1 MCIITCFFNFY
12 FKEWIWFFQNGF
24 ENQEEVNAEHK
35 AMLEEDKKIAE
46 WQEQQMQKYFA
57 EIEKENVMSEVN
69 RDLESKIIGKGALEI
84 LEEHDITVNVYEN
97 DRTDE
102 YTVEL
107 QYYSDA
113 GEDFSMN
120 VKVNHGGFFESVDFA
135 EAFLKTTND
144 FDVDEHAEMW
154 IENRG
159 KNGTPSSI
167 RVLLKDAESI
177 KEHFENVANKVMENK
192 KKESRLVHGWLR
204 NQINENTNNN
214 NCLEF
219 YADYN
224 DHVSEETVLKI
235 MNDRDRIVHNLSFET
250 ALENEIYDL
259 NFDNFISMENDLY
272 DTILENAKKEGQD
285 FEDSFK
291 RFEMYREGTRG
302 LLEAG
307 GYNGVEIDV
316 ESFLNNDYKL
326 NLMFA
331 TQTEV
336 NLDMSS
342 ITDFYASDFNDFY
355 RDKDD
360 FEEHGDN
367 ALTYLIHQQ
376 GYDVEEVLK
385 ALNNEDFQY
394 TQESNFV
401 KSVIDEIEE
410 YNGYI
415 MSEVT
420 VLVSAKGRDLIDLID
435 TIESDKFDDKKRYIE
450 FSKGTTIG
458 LYNEWI
464 GCGSNLDIA
473 LEKPAVFPCD
483 MVCNIQIEGAGREN
497 DGYSVNEVYGMVDT
511 VWTEG
516 KVSIVDEKPILKE
529 ENLKEVF
536 DKISKPEKVKDKNDM
551 ER

>member
-1 MCIITCFFNFY
+1 
-12 FKEWIWFFQNGF
+12 
-24 ENQEEVNAEHK
+24 
-35 AMLEEDKKIAE
+35 
-46 WQEQQMQKYFA
+46 
-57 EIEKENVMSEVN
+57 
-69 RDLESKIIGKGALEI
+69 
-84 LEEHDITVNVYEN
+84 
-97 DRTDE
+97 
-102 YTVEL
+102 
-107 QYYSDA
+107 
-113 GEDFSMN
+113 
-120 VKVNHGGFFESVDFA
+120 
-135 EAFLKTTND
+135 
-144 FDVDEHAEMW
+144 
-154 IENRG
+154 
-159 KNGTPSSI
+159 
-167 RVLLKDAESI
+167 
-177 KEHFENVANKVMENK
+177 
-192 KKESRLVHGWLR
+192 
-204 NQINENTNNN
+204 
-214 NCLEF
+214 
-219 YADYN
+219 
-224 DHVSEETVLKI
+224 
-235 MNDRDRIVHNLSFET
+235 
-250 ALENEIYDL
+250 
-259 NFDNFISMENDLY
+259 LY

>member
-1 MCIITCFFNFY
+1 
-12 FKEWIWFFQNGF
+12 
-24 ENQEEVNAEHK
+24 
-35 AMLEEDKKIAE
+35 
-46 WQEQQMQKYFA
+46 
-57 EIEKENVMSEVN
+57 MSEVN

-107 QYYSDA
+107 QYYSNA

-120 VKVNHGGFFESVDFA
+120 IKVNHGVDFA

-144 FDVDEHAEMW
+144 FDADEHAEMW

-159 KNGTPSSI
+159 KINGTPSSI
-167 RVLLKDAESI
+167 RVLLEDAESI
-177 KEHFENVANKVMENK
+177 KEHFEIVANKVMENK
-192 KKESRLVHGWLR
+192 NKENELVRGWLR

-224 DHVSEETVLKI
+224 DHVPEETVLKI
-235 MNDRDRIVHNLSFET
+235 MNDRDRIVDNLSFET
-250 ALENEIYDL
+250 VLENEIYDL

-291 RFEMYREGTRG
+291 RFEIYQEGTRG
-302 LLEAG
+302 LLEVG

-336 NLDMSS
+336 NLDMGS
-342 ITDFYASDFNDFY
+342 ITDFYTSDFNDFY
-355 RDKDD
+355 RDKND

-410 YNGYI
+410 YNGYV

-420 VLVSAKGRDLIDLID
+420 ALVSVKGRDLIDLID
-435 TIESDKFDDKKRYIE
+435 TITIESDKFDNKKRYIE

-458 LYNEWI
+458 LYNEWS

-483 MVCNIQIEGAGREN
+483 MVRNIQIEGAGREN

-516 KVSIVDEKPILKE
+516 KVSITDEQPILKE

>member
-12 FKEWIWFFQNGF
+12 FKEWIWLKQIS
-24 ENQEEVNAEHK
+24 E
-35 AMLEEDKKIAE
+35 LEEDKKIAE
-46 WQEQQMQKYFA
+46 WQEQQIQKYFK
-57 EIEKENVMSEVN
+57 EIEKENIMSEVN

-107 QYYSDA
+107 QYYSNA

-120 VKVNHGGFFESVDFA
+120 VEVNHGNFFESRDFA
-135 EAFLKTTND
+135 DAFLEATK
-144 FDVDEHAEMW
+144 
-154 IENRG
+154 
-159 KNGTPSSI
+159 
-167 RVLLKDAESI
+167 LLEDAESI
-177 KEHFENVANKVMENK
+177 KEHFEIVAKEVMENK
-192 KKESRLVHGWLR
+192 NKENKLVLDWLQ
-204 NQINENTNNN
+204 NQINENTNDN
-214 NCLEF
+214 NCLDF
-219 YADYN
+219 YADY
-224 DHVSEETVLKI
+224 DDYVSEETVLKI
-235 MNDRDRIVHNLSFET
+235 MNDRDRIVDNLSFEI

-259 NFDNFISMENDLY
+259 NFDNFISMEDDLY
-272 DTILENAKKEGQD
+272 NTVLENAKKEGQD

-291 RFEMYREGTRG
+291 RFEINQMEGTRG
-302 LLEAG
+302 LLEVG

-316 ESFLNNDYKL
+316 ESFLKNNDYKL

-331 TQTEV
+331 TQREV
-336 NLDMSS
+336 NLDMGS
-342 ITDFYASDFNDFY
+342 IIDFYTSDFNHFY
-355 RDKDD
+355 KYKDD
-360 FEEHGDN
+360 FEEYGDN

-401 KSVIDEIEE
+401 KSVIDEIKE
-410 YNGYI
+410 YNGYT

-420 VLVSAKGRDLIDLID
+420 ALVSVNGRDLIDLID
-435 TIESDKFDDKKRYIE
+435 TIESDKFKNKEDNKKKYIE

-458 LYNEWI
+458 LYNEWS

-483 MVCNIQIEGAGREN
+483 MVRNFQIEGAGREN
-497 DGYSVNEVYGMVDT
+497 YGYSVNEVYGMVDT
-511 VWTEG
+511 PWLEG
-516 KVSIVDEKPILKE
+516 KVSITDEQPILKE

-536 DKISKPEKVKDKNDM
+536 DNLLIHKISKSEKIKDKNDM